1 MVSASWSALDE
12 AWKPNAVDKAFADSV
27 GKSAAQIVGTIAP
40 HISPHPDDAP
50 DGGGR
55 WASRMSRL
63 GLTRGGPA
71 IAIYLAAASL
81 AGPSQAAAKV
91 NYGPISHKGLHK
103 VGATSTS
110 LKLGLQIGL
119 VANNSGV
126 QKAAK
131 SASNPS
137 SSSSYGK
144 YLSLSKL
151 QSKYGATSS
160 KRKAVVNAFKSK
172 SVTAT
177 VDVTHLRVSATLNV
191 GKAQKMFGTKWA
203 NYKTSSGE
211 VIALP
216 VNTPKAP
223 KGLKGNVDTVAG
235 MRYTVKPKG
244 SSSGAGPAAVY
255 GGGTP
260 TRTGTVGPSCLDTT
274 DPGVVA
280 SSSGLFPNQ
289 ILEAYGIAPL
299 QSAGLLGQGVRLA
312 IVGEAPTPAS
322 DVNQYRNCFGVQGTA
337 LKIHNGSGIKPILES
352 SLDAMVVSMVAPQ
365 LDRFDLW
372 VHPIDEDA
380 DDGDVLGFLKLLASP
395 LQATTNGAPL
405 PNVVS
410 ASYGVCESTV
420 SKYSASRT
428 LVTRLLAA
436 EAALGITV
444 VVAAGDTGSSA
455 CARGVPVSQL
465 TSSEKKPQV
474 SWPASSGWV
483 LAVGGTNLTL
493 NSNNTI
499 ASTGPW
505 NDTVYPAPY
514 NAAKGGGGG
523 QSTFQDRP
531 SWQPAQSFANS
542 KYRMVPDIAAFADES
557 PGYSIVCS
565 SGVKGCPNSAQS
577 ITFVG
582 GTSAATPLVAGMI
595 ALWNQQAKQQG
606 LARPGFVPPLLYATA
621 KSNPGAFI
629 DIIQGSNALFGGS
642 CCPARPGFD
651 LATGIGS
658 PLANQIA
665 ALLGAR

>member
-1 MVSASWSALDE
+1 MRRITWR
-12 AWKPNAVDKAFADSV
+12 P
-27 GKSAAQIVGTIAP
+27 
-40 HISPHPDDAP
+40 
-50 DGGGR
+50 R
-55 WASRMSRL
+55 
-63 GLTRGGPA
+63 
-71 IAIYLAAASL
+71 AAAVPL
-81 AGPSQAAAKV
+81 VAGVACVALCATPSQAAASV
-91 NYGPISHKGLHK
+91 NYGPISHSGLHK
-103 VGATSTS
+103 VGAASTS

-137 SSSSYGK
+137 SSSYGK
-144 YLSLSKL
+144 YLSLTKL
-151 QSKYGATSS
+151 QSKYGATSA
-160 KRKAVVNAFKSK
+160 KRKAVVNAFKAQG
-172 SVTAT
+172 VTAA
-177 VDVTHLRVSATLNV
+177 VDVTHLRVSATLSV

-203 NYKTSSGE
+203 RYKTSSGAI
-211 VIALP
+211 VALP

-235 MRYTVKPKG
+235 MRLTVKNA
-244 SSSGAGPAAVY
+244 SSSGGQAARSAATPVY
-255 GGGTP
+255 DGGTP
-260 TRTGTVGPSCLDTT
+260 TRTGTVGASCVGTTYPSAL
-274 DPGVVA
+274 A
-280 SSSGLFPNQ
+280 SSSGLYPNQ
-289 ILEAYGIAPL
+289 ILEAYGISPL
-299 QSAGLLGQGVRLA
+299 HSAGMLGQNARLA
-312 IVGEAPTPAS
+312 IVGEAPTPTS
-322 DVNQYRNCFGVQGTA
+322 DVNQYRSCFGAQGTS
-337 LKIHNGSGIKPILES
+337 LKIHNGSGITPILES

-372 VHPIDEDA
+372 VHPIDEED

-410 ASYGVCESTV
+410 VSYGVCESTV
-420 SKYSASRT
+420 SKDSASRT
-428 LVTRLLAA
+428 VVTRLLAA
-436 EAALGITV
+436 EASLGITV

-483 LAVGGTNLTL
+483 LAVGGTSLTL

-499 ASTGPW
+499 AATGPW
-505 NDTVYPAPY
+505 NDTAYPAPF

-557 PGYSIVCS
+557 PGYPIICS
-565 SGVKGCPNSAQS
+565 SGVKSCPKSPAQG

-595 ALWNQQAKQQG
+595 ALWSQQAKQEG
-606 LARPGFVPPLLYATA
+606 LPRPGFVPPLLYALA
-621 KSNPGAFI
+621 KRNPSAFI
-629 DIIQGSNALFGGS
+629 DITEGGNALFGGS
-642 CCPARPGFD
+642 CCPSRPGYD
-651 LATGIGS
+651 LATGLGS

-665 ALLGAR
+665 ALLSAGG